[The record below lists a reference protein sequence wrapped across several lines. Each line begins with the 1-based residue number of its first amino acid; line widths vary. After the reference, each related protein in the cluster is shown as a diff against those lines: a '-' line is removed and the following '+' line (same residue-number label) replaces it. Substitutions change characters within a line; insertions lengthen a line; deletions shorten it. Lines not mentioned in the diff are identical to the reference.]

1 MSNDSKPVL
10 DHLATTSE
18 ARLERLCHVLRFPSV
33 GTDSAFDKDTRAC
46 AEWLVNDLKE
56 CGLKAELRETE
67 GQPLVYAHHP
77 GPGGDAP
84 HILYYGHYDVQPADP
99 LELWDSPPF
108 EPTIIEGKHGK
119 RVVARGAVDDK
130 GQVRTILEALRA
142 WHDVNETFPFQVSVL
157 IEGEEESGSHSL
169 PGYLSKHAEELK
181 ADVCIISDT
190 GMWNID
196 TPAITT
202 MLRGVLSTEV
212 TLHGPDH
219 DLHSGMYGGAVA
231 NPINGLA
238 LALGQLIDAEGRIQI
253 PGFYDGIIP
262 ITEQQKQQWAELGFS
277 EEETVKDVGM
287 TAGTGE
293 AGFSALERIW
303 ARPTCDLNG
312 IIGGY
317 TGEGG
322 KTIIASKASSKISCR
337 LVPGMDGDKI
347 ATALQEFFEAR
358 TPPGCHWEF
367 GKTHVAPAIRV
378 PTESC
383 WVDACCEA
391 LTEIYDKEAVL
402 IGCGGSIPVAAFFKD
417 ILDLDCL
424 LVGFGLD
431 DDRIHSPNEKFEL
444 TCLEKGAASHV
455 AMIAHFAKCPAG
467 MSC

>member
-1 MSNDSKPVL
+1 MSIDPKPVL
-10 DHLATTSE
+10 DHLATMCD
-18 ARLERLCHVLRFPSV
+18 ARVERLCALLRFPSV

-46 AEWLVNDLKE
+46 AQWLVEDLNE
-56 CGLKAELRETE
+56 CGLTAELRETE

-99 LELWDSPPF
+99 IELWESSPF
-108 EPTIIEGKHGK
+108 EPTIIDGAHGK

-142 WHDVNETFPFQVSVL
+142 WNDVHGTFPFKVSVL
-157 IEGEEESGSHSL
+157 LEGEEESGSHSL
-169 PGYLSKHAEELK
+169 PRYLSEHAEELK
-181 ADVCIISDT
+181 ADVCVISDT

-202 MLRGVLSTEV
+202 MLRGILSTEV

-231 NPINGLA
+231 NPINGLTT
-238 LALGQLIDAEGRIQI
+238 ALGQLIDGDGRVQI

-262 ITEQQKQQWAELGFS
+262 LSDHQHRQWDELGFN
-277 EEETVKDVGM
+277 EQEMVKSIGM
-287 TAGTGE
+287 TQGTGE
-293 AGFSALERIW
+293 TGHSALERLW
-303 ARPTCDLNG
+303 ARPTCDING

-322 KTIIASKASSKISCR
+322 KTIIPSKASAKISCR

-347 ATALQEFFEAR
+347 AASLKSFFESR
-358 TPPGCHWEF
+358 TPVGCRWEF
-367 GKTHVAPAIRV
+367 GQTHVSPAIRV

-383 WVDACCEA
+383 WLDACCEA
-391 LTEIYDKEAVL
+391 LKEVYEKETVL
-402 IGCGGSIPVAAFFKD
+402 IGCGGSIPVTAFFKD

-431 DDRIHSPNEKFEL
+431 DDRVHSPNEKFEL
-444 TCLEKGAASHV
+444 TCLENGTASHV
-455 AMIAHFAKCPAG
+455 AMIAHFAGCRAG
-467 MSC
+467 VSC